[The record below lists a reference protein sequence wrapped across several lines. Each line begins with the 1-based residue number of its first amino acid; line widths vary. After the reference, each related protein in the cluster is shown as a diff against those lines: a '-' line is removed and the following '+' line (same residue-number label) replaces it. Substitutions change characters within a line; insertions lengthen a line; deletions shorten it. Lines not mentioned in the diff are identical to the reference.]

1 MIEVK
6 NLCYTY
12 GTKTQNP
19 VSTVK
24 NINFALANSEI
35 MGIIGKTGSGKSTL
49 AQLLCGLLTP
59 DEGNIFLDGKEIGK
73 NLKDTTDIYFKVT
86 MALQYPENQL
96 FGKTV
101 YDDIAFGPRNKGI
114 CESEIKNIVYEAI
127 KFTNLSESLLHRS
140 PMYLSGGEKRKCA
153 IAGVIALKPKVL
165 ILDEPT
171 AGLDYESK
179 IRLLNSIIEYH
190 KKEKNILILISHS
203 MEETAKLC
211 DKVLVLDRGSQVIF
225 DSPRNVFKEYEKLK
239 NLDLDIPQ
247 ITQIMRYINEK
258 YPVNT
263 DILLTDEAEKEILK
277 ILNNRGA

>member
-19 VSTVK
+19 VSAVK
-24 NINFALANSEI
+24 NVNFALADSEI

-179 IRLLNSIIEYH
+179 MRLLNSIIEYH

-225 DSPRNVFKEYEKLK
+225 DSTRNVFKEYEKLK

>member
-12 GTKTQNP
+12 ATKTQNP
-19 VSTVK
+19 VNAVK
-24 NINFALANSEI
+24 DVNFTLKNSEI

-59 DEGNIFLDGKEIGK
+59 NTGHILLDGKDIGQ
-73 NLKDTTDIYFKVT
+73 NLKNIEDIYFKIT

-127 KFTNLSESLLHRS
+127 KFTNLSESLLNRS
-140 PMYLSGGEKRKCA
+140 PLYLSGGEKRKCA
-153 IAGVIALKPKVL
+153 IAGVMALKPEIL

-179 IRLLNSIIEYH
+179 IQLLDSITEYH

-211 DKVLVLDRGSQVIF
+211 DKILVLDRGNQVIF
-225 DSPRNVFKEYEKLK
+225 DSPQNVFKEHKKLK

-247 ITQIMRYINEK
+247 TAQIMRYINEK

-263 DILLTDEAEKEILK
+263 NILSSHEAEKEIIK

>member
-19 VSTVK
+19 VSAVK
-24 NINFALANSEI
+24 SVNFALADSEI

-179 IRLLNSIIEYH
+179 MRLLNSIIEYH

>member
-6 NLCYTY
+6 NLYYTY

-19 VSTVK
+19 VSAVK
-24 NINFALANSEI
+24 NVNFALADSEI

-59 DEGNIFLDGKEIGK
+59 NEGNIFLDGKEIGK

-179 IRLLNSIIEYH
+179 MRLLNSIIEYH

>member
-19 VSTVK
+19 VSAVK
-24 NINFALANSEI
+24 NVNFALADSEI

-49 AQLLCGLLTP
+49 AQLLCGLLAP

-179 IRLLNSIIEYH
+179 MRLLNSIIEYH

>member
-1 MIEVK
+1 
-6 NLCYTY
+6 
-12 GTKTQNP
+12 
-19 VSTVK
+19 
-24 NINFALANSEI
+24 
-35 MGIIGKTGSGKSTL
+35 
-49 AQLLCGLLTP
+49 
-59 DEGNIFLDGKEIGK
+59 
-73 NLKDTTDIYFKVT
+73 
-86 MALQYPENQL
+86 
-96 FGKTV
+96 
-101 YDDIAFGPRNKGI
+101 
-114 CESEIKNIVYEAI
+114 
-127 KFTNLSESLLHRS
+127 
-140 PMYLSGGEKRKCA
+140 MYLSGGEKRKCA

-179 IRLLNSIIEYH
+179 MRLLNSIIEYH

>member
-19 VSTVK
+19 VSAVK
-24 NINFALANSEI
+24 NVNFALADSEI

-59 DEGNIFLDGKEIGK
+59 NEGNIFLDGKEIGK

-179 IRLLNSIIEYH
+179 MRLLNSIIEYH

-225 DSPRNVFKEYEKLK
+225 DSPRNVFKEYKKLK

>member
-19 VSTVK
+19 VSAVK

>member
-19 VSTVK
+19 VSAVK
-24 NINFALANSEI
+24 NVNFALADSEI

-59 DEGNIFLDGKEIGK
+59 NEGNIFLDGKEIGK

-179 IRLLNSIIEYH
+179 MRLLNSIIEYH

-211 DKVLVLDRGSQVIF
+211 DKVLILDRGSQVIF

>member
-19 VSTVK
+19 VSAVK

-263 DILLTDEAEKEILK
+263 DILLTDEAEKEIFK

>member
-1 MIEVK
+1 
-6 NLCYTY
+6 
-12 GTKTQNP
+12 
-19 VSTVK
+19 
-24 NINFALANSEI
+24 
-35 MGIIGKTGSGKSTL
+35 
-49 AQLLCGLLTP
+49 
-59 DEGNIFLDGKEIGK
+59 
-73 NLKDTTDIYFKVT
+73 

-179 IRLLNSIIEYH
+179 MRLLNSIIEYH

>member
-12 GTKTQNP
+12 DFKNQNP
-19 VSTVK
+19 IYAVK
-24 NINFALANSEI
+24 NINFALKDSEI

-49 AQLLCGLLTP
+49 AQLLCNLITP
-59 DEGNIFLDGKEIGK
+59 TQGNIFLDGKDIQKDFK
-73 NLKDTTDIYFKVT
+73 NKKEIYFKIT

-96 FGKTV
+96 FEKTV
-101 YDDIAFGPRNKGI
+101 YDDIAFGPRNKGL
-114 CESEIKNIVYEAI
+114 CESEVKDIVLEAI
-127 KFTNLSESLLHRS
+127 KFTNLSEDFLNRS

-153 IAGVIALKPKVL
+153 IAGVMALKPRVL

-171 AGLDYESK
+171 AGLDCESK
-179 IRLLNSIIEYH
+179 FRLLNSIIEYQ

-211 DKVLVLDRGSQVIF
+211 DKVLVLDKGNQIIF
-225 DSPRNVFKEYEKLK
+225 DSPQNVFKEHEKLK
-239 NLDLDIPQ
+239 KIGLDIPQ
-247 ITQIMRYINEK
+247 TNQIMRYINEK

-263 DILLTDEAEKEILK
+263 DILFPSEAEKEIIK
-277 ILNNRGA
+277 ILNDRGA

>member
-19 VSTVK
+19 VSAVK
-24 NINFALANSEI
+24 NVNFALADSEI

-59 DEGNIFLDGKEIGK
+59 NEGNIFLDGKEIGK

-179 IRLLNSIIEYH
+179 MRLLNSIIEYH

>member
-19 VSTVK
+19 VSAVK
-24 NINFALANSEI
+24 NVNFALADSEI

-179 IRLLNSIIEYH
+179 MRLLNSIIEYH
-190 KKEKNILILISHS
+190 KKEKNILILISQS

>member
-19 VSTVK
+19 VSAVK
-24 NINFALANSEI
+24 NVNFALADSEI

-179 IRLLNSIIEYH
+179 MRLLNSIIEYH

>member
-6 NLCYTY
+6 NLYYTY
-12 GTKTQNP
+12 STKTQNP
-19 VSTVK
+19 VSAVK
-24 NINFALANSEI
+24 NVNFALADSEI
-35 MGIIGKTGSGKSTL
+35 MGIIGKTRSGKSTL

-59 DEGNIFLDGKEIGK
+59 NEGNIFLDGKEIGK

-179 IRLLNSIIEYH
+179 MRLLNSIIEYH